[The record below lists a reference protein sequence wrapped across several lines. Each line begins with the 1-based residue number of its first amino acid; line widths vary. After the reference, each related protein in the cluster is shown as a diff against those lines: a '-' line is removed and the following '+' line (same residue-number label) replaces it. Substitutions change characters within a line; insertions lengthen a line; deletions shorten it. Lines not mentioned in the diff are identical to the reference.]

1 MSFEFNSQEFLVL
14 DLRLR
19 GEREGGL
26 EHHKL
31 KEEKK
36 KQKDSVEGAC
46 PTRILENVFKKQV
59 LSGYMRAFLSI
70 RKNNCIFQIFAVS
83 PYTGIPDVEKPLHIF
98 V

>member
-36 KQKDSVEGAC
+36 NR
-46 PTRILENVFKKQV
+46 RIL
-59 LSGYMRAFLSI
+59 
-70 RKNNCIFQIFAVS
+70 
-83 PYTGIPDVEKPLHIF
+83 
-98 V
+98 

>member
-1 MSFEFNSQEFLVL
+1 MSFEFNPQEFLIL

-36 KQKDSVEGAC
+36 KWKDSAEGAC
-46 PTRILENVFKKQV
+46 PTFTL
-59 LSGYMRAFLSI
+59 
-70 RKNNCIFQIFAVS
+70 
-83 PYTGIPDVEKPLHIF
+83 
-98 V
+98 

>member
-1 MSFEFNSQEFLVL
+1 MSFEFNPQEFLIL

-36 KQKDSVEGAC
+36 NGKILQRVHVQLSHYD
-46 PTRILENVFKKQV
+46 RILENVFKKQV
-59 LSGYMRAFLSI
+59 LSGYVRAFLSI
-70 RKNNCIFQIFAVS
+70 RK
-83 PYTGIPDVEKPLHIF
+83 K
-98 V
+98 